1 MGLLWEV
8 FFWGFICCSC
18 VALLAGLL
26 FLFLIYRSKQFLDEL
41 VTGDA
46 QVLEEKFYSLQKLDP
61 QLSDLAI
68 IEKMINTEARNS
80 GIIGFLT
87 GVGGL
92 AFLPIALPV
101 DIVGTLRIQS
111 RLIEFISVKLAN
123 TEVDSRAL
131 KMKQY
136 ALLAGSQQAGNLA
149 GKLILKITARFAPKF
164 ILESI
169 PILGG
174 VVGYLLDSMSTRAI
188 GKLLLKQYS
197 PAEQEN
203 TLIERN
209 DEQRTIKGN

>member
-1 MGLLWEV
+1 MDLLWEI
-8 FFWGFICCSC
+8 FFWGFITCSF

-26 FLFLIYRSKQFLDEL
+26 FLFLIYRSKQCLDEI

-46 QVLEEKFYSLQKLDP
+46 QVLEEKFCSRQKVNP

-92 AFLPIALPV
+92 AFLPIALPA
-101 DIVGTLRIQS
+101 DIIGTLRIQS
-111 RLIEFISVKLAN
+111 RLIEFISMKLGHA
-123 TEVDSRAL
+123 EVDSRAL

-136 ALLAGSQQAGNLA
+136 AMLAGSQQAGNLA
-149 GKLILKITARFAPKF
+149 GKLILKMTLRFAPKI

-169 PILGG
+169 PIIGG
-174 VVGYLLDSMSTRAI
+174 VVGYLIDSMSTKAI

-197 PAEQEN
+197 PDKQEN
-203 TLIERN
+203 TLIKRN
-209 DEQRTIKGN
+209 DKQKAIKEN